1 MSFASRRA
9 SRTEMITSAS
19 GTASAS
25 ASREPMWSACAWV
38 RAMRATGAP
47 SASAPARILAAEP
60 PIMVSI
66 TVRPSS
72 SATRYAFTK
81 RSLLILVIAAIS
93 GRLSARSSPQTP
105 SQATSQPQ
113 VEG

>member
-1 MSFASRRA
+1 MV
-9 SRTEMITSAS
+9 
-19 GTASAS
+19 G
-25 ASREPMWSACAWV
+25 V
-38 RAMRATGAP
+38 RVGEAMRATGAP
-47 SASAPARILAAEP
+47 SASAPARIWP
-60 PIMVSI
+60 PSPDHVSI

>member
-1 MSFASRRA
+1 
-9 SRTEMITSAS
+9 
-19 GTASAS
+19 
-25 ASREPMWSACAWV
+25 MWSARVGESDAGD
-38 RAMRATGAP
+38 RRPGRLGAGQD
-47 SASAPARILAAEP
+47 LAAEL
-60 PIMVSI
+60 IMVSI